1 MRGDTTIRVLVVIVC
16 PLDCVRL
23 PLVLLD
29 PRQPTCDPSPDSS
42 INDDSTGIHDVLVAS
57 PEYAVPLRDAA
68 KIHRLLQDV
77 LLVLLAAS

>member
-1 MRGDTTIRVLVVIVC
+1 MRGDAAIRVLVVVC

-23 PLVLLD
+23 PLVLLY

-68 KIHRLLQDV
+68 KVHRLLQDV
-77 LLVLLAAS
+77 LPVLLATS